1 MRFLWLTSLTEQ
13 ELARF
18 WTAQRRLANIRDLM
32 CGIVG
37 IVRNDGK
44 PVDEQLLT
52 RMCNAIRHRGP
63 DDDGFYLNGSVG
75 LGMRRLAIIDLK
87 GGAQPIH
94 NQDRSSWIVFNGEIY
109 NYLELR
115 AKLEKLGHTFY
126 TNSDTEAIVHAYDQF
141 GADCPKHLRGMFAFA
156 IWNERT
162 QELFLARDRIG
173 KKPLLYAHVNG
184 ELIFGSEFSALLLH
198 PDVSRE
204 VQPEALDY
212 YLSFMCIPAPLTA
225 YRAIRKLEP
234 GHWLRWRNGQIES
247 QRYWQP
253 DFTKKVAIDE
263 EEAGER
269 TVEILRE
276 AVRVRLMS
284 EVPLGAFL
292 SGGIDSSS
300 VVALMSQ
307 ESSERVK
314 TFSIGFEEQDFSE
327 LHHARRIAEHVGADH
342 HEFIVRPD
350 AVEVLPMLVEHYG
363 EPYADSS
370 AVPTYYVARET
381 RKHVTVA
388 LNGDGGDESF
398 AGYERYIAM
407 GLTERYRRVPS
418 FLRESVIK
426 ETVNMIPS
434 SPMKRSR
441 VKSAKR
447 LLEVVSL
454 PRVERYTHW
463 MSVFNEQTKQPLYSD
478 FFRQQT
484 QDADATGLLAEW
496 FKRANG
502 IGVVDAMLLTD
513 QMTYLPNDLLVKVD
527 IATMAVSL
535 EARSPFLD
543 HHVIEFAASLPQN
556 LKLRRLTSK
565 YLLKKVLRKLLPS
578 ENLNRRKMGFGVP
591 IGHWFRGKM
600 QPFLREVVLSEKAL
614 RRGLFKPEAV
624 RQLVELH
631 TRGER
636 DYSHQLWT
644 LLMLELWFNRF
655 IDSH

>member
-1 MRFLWLTSLTEQ
+1 
-13 ELARF
+13 
-18 WTAQRRLANIRDLM
+18 M

-44 PVDEQLLT
+44 PVDEELLA
-52 RMCNAIRHRGP
+52 RMNNAIRHRGP
-63 DDDGFYLNGSVG
+63 DDDGFYVNGSVG

-115 AKLEKLGHTFY
+115 EKLEKLGHTFY

-156 IWNERT
+156 IWNERS
-162 QELFLARDRIG
+162 QELFLARDRVG
-173 KKPLLYAHVNG
+173 KKPVLYAHVNG
-184 ELIFGSEFSALLLH
+184 QLIFGSEFSALLLH
-198 PDVSRE
+198 PDVSRDI
-204 VQPEALDY
+204 QPEALDY

-234 GHWLRWRNGQIES
+234 GHWLRWRHGEIEL

-253 DFTKKVAIDE
+253 DFTKKVELSE

-269 TVEILRE
+269 TVEILRD

-292 SGGIDSSS
+292 SGGIDSSA

-314 TFSIGFEEQDFSE
+314 TFSIGFDEQDFSE
-327 LHHARRIAEHVGADH
+327 LHHARRIAEHVGAEH

-350 AVEVLPMLVEHYG
+350 ALEVLPTLVEHYG

-370 AVPTYYVARET
+370 AVPTYYVAKET

-407 GLTERYRRVPS
+407 GLTEKYRRVPS

-426 ETVNMIPS
+426 ETVNLIPS
-434 SPMKRSR
+434 SPLKRSR

-447 LLEVVSL
+447 LLDAVAL
-454 PRVERYTHW
+454 PRVDRYARW
-463 MSVFNEQTKQPLYSD
+463 VSVFNEQTKQPLYSD
-478 FFRQQT
+478 NFREQT
-484 QDADATGLLAEW
+484 QAADATGILAEW

-578 ENLNRRKMGFGVP
+578 ENLKRRKMGFGVP
-591 IGHWFRGKM
+591 VGHWFRGKM
-600 QPFLREVVLSEKAL
+600 QPFLREVLLSEKAL
-614 RRGLFKPEAV
+614 RRGLFRPEEV
-624 RQLVELH
+624 KHLIELH
-631 TRGER
+631 VRGER
-636 DYSHQLWT
+636 DYSQQLWT

-655 IDSH
+655 ID